1 MSAIIING
9 SIVHYEAIGRGK
21 PLIFLHGW
29 LGSWRY
35 WLGSMEELSPYFK
48 TYALDFWGFGDS
60 DKTYERFTLRDYL
73 ELLEAFVENMGIVK
87 LSLVGHSLG
96 AIVAVRFAASHPDR
110 VEKLVAVSLPISG
123 SSINFALFRENRFT
137 RLAPPE
143 YPELQR
149 EIQKASSK
157 AIEKSVW
164 SVMELDLR
172 LELLNLRIPTL
183 VIYGE
188 KDGIISTEALT
199 AFKDFKAP
207 LRFIVIPG
215 ARHFPMLE
223 ESSKFNRLLKEFLA
237 LGVELDKLEV
247 KQEWR
252 RKMG

>member
-1 MSAIIING
+1 MSAIIIDG
-9 SIVHYEAIGRGK
+9 SLVHYETIGRGK

-60 DKTYERFTLRDYL
+60 DKVYERFTIGDYL
-73 ELLEAFVENMGIVK
+73 KLLEEFIGNLGIAR
-87 LSLVGHSLG
+87 LHLVGHSLG
-96 AIVAVRFAASHPDR
+96 AIVAVRFAAAYPDK
-110 VEKLVAVSLPISG
+110 VEKLVAVSLPITG
-123 SSINFALFRENRFT
+123 SSFNPLLLQKD
-137 RLAPPE
+137 RLVRLVPPE
-143 YPELQR
+143 YPELQK
-149 EIQKASSK
+149 EVQKASPK
-157 AIEKSVW
+157 AVEQSLW
-164 SVMELDLR
+164 SVRELDLR
-172 LELLNLRIPTL
+172 LELLSLKVPTL
-183 VIYGE
+183 IIYGE
-188 KDGIISTEALT
+188 KDGLVSTNNLA

-223 ESSKFNRLLKEFLA
+223 ESSKFNRLLKEFMA
-237 LGVELDKLEV
+237 LGVDLDKLEI